1 MIHVLAQEPSAGYL
15 IGRVLGTLFVL
26 AIIGGVIVAI
36 IAVSTSRS
44 RGRARQQEQ
53 YWAKQREQQ
62 RYGQPQQPYPQ
73 QPYPQPPQQQQ
84 EQIPPQS

>member
-1 MIHVLAQEPSAGYL
+1 VIHVLAQEPSAGYL

-36 IAVSTSRS
+36 IAVSTSKG

-62 RYGQPQQPYPQ
+62 RYGHPQQPYPQ
-73 QPYPQPPQQQQ
+73 QPQQQP

>member
-36 IAVSTSRS
+36 FAVITSRS

-62 RYGQPQQPYPQ
+62 RYGQPQQ
-73 QPYPQPPQQQQ
+73 QQQ